1 MDDPVHPKRGDQ
13 PVLFGPVRQMKG
25 RFIMPEKFP
34 RMRIKRHNAHR
45 QPARRRGA
53 AGSLD
58 HLLVAAM
65 HTVEIANGGNHFAE
79 AQRRVTNGPTH
90 DLAWIWIVL
99 NHGAALY
106 RATCGNINDVNA
118 LFHPTGPHLWH
129 NATLMSKQPG

>member
-1 MDDPVHPKRGDQ
+1 
-13 PVLFGPVRQMKG
+13 MKG

-34 RMRIKRHNAHR
+34 RMRIKRYNAHR